1 MEEKNTTDFILE
13 DGVTL
18 LDFFAVWCG
27 PCKALTPIID
37 ELTDEYKTNSDV
49 KIVKINVDE
58 NPEIAHMYQIKGIP
72 SMVLLKNT
80 EVVNKLIGL
89 QDKQT
94 IKNIIEEVRIS
105 EN

>member
-18 LDFFAVWCG
+18 LDFFAPWCN
-27 PCKALTPIID
+27 PCKSLTPIID
-37 ELTDEYKTNSDV
+37 ELTDEYKINSDV
-49 KIVKINVDE
+49 RIVKINVDE

-89 QDKQT
+89 QEKQT
-94 IKNIIEEVRIS
+94 IKNFIEEVRIS
-105 EN
+105 KN

>member
-18 LDFFAVWCG
+18 ITFKSEWCG

-49 KIVKINVDE
+49 KKI
-58 NPEIAHMYQIKGIP
+58 Q
-72 SMVLLKNT
+72 KN
-80 EVVNKLIGL
+80 E
-89 QDKQT
+89 
-94 IKNIIEEVRIS
+94 
-105 EN
+105 

>member
-1 MEEKNTTDFILE
+1 
-13 DGVTL
+13 
-18 LDFFAVWCG
+18 
-27 PCKALTPIID
+27 
-37 ELTDEYKTNSDV
+37 
-49 KIVKINVDE
+49 
-58 NPEIAHMYQIKGIP
+58 MYQIKGIP
-72 SMVLLKNT
+72 SMVLLKNA